1 MKRIATIQD
10 FSCVGRCSLTV
21 ALPIISAAGIECCGI
36 PTAALS
42 NHTGFPSFYKHDL
55 TDDLP
60 KISDC
65 IKSLGITFDA
75 IYTGYIASVAQMDF
89 IEEFIK
95 DFRREDAPVFVDPVM
110 GDGGRLYSQ
119 ITDDYAEHMRRL
131 CAKADIITPNLT
143 EAALLLGEEYRE
155 APSAAEVREML
166 KKLCL
171 LGTGAA
177 VITGVARIGADG
189 AEEIGFMAYDGAEF
203 YEKFSVKQQL
213 ECMGTG
219 DVFASAMLAATVR
232 EKGFQRSLEIA
243 AEFTAE
249 AVAATAEDPE
259 RRFYSVNFEQAL
271 PKLIELME

>member
-1 MKRIATIQD
+1 M
-10 FSCVGRCSLTV
+10 GRCSLTV

-95 DFRREDAPVFVDPVM
+95 DFRREDAPAFVDPVM

-155 APSAAEVREML
+155 APSAGEVREML
-166 KKLCL
+166 KKLCS

-177 VITGVARIGADG
+177 VITGVTRIGADG

-219 DVFASAMLAATVR
+219 DVFASAMLAAMVR

-259 RRFYSVNFEQAL
+259 RRFYGVNFEQAL
-271 PKLIELME
+271 PRLIQLME